1 MTKKCPACNT
11 GRLGKT
17 DNIVS
22 EIGGYVFVEKG
33 ERCSNCGQEFP
44 FEKESQRTI
53 ELARRLG
60 VWPEPLTLYRTLSEV
75 GNSLVFRIP
84 SDLERQLKLK
94 AGDEVKVTK
103 LGHKI
108 VIEPV

>member
-1 MTKKCPACNT
+1 MKKKCPACEA
-11 GRLGKT
+11 GWLEKA

-33 ERCSNCGQEFP
+33 ERCTHCGEEFP

-60 VWPEPLTLYRTLSEV
+60 VWPEPMSLYRKLSEV

-103 LGHKI
+103 IGHKI
-108 VIEPV
+108 VIELV